1 MSFWQSISTTD
12 KRHGLLI
19 LAALLGL
26 ALLLLDPV
34 HALFPGQHLTEKN
47 HDYLVQREH
56 DIRDELIKLGALEG
70 VYKILQSSKVGF
82 TIIVDTEVTIGE
94 ALAPVVRLIENISE
108 LLAFNGVCVIVMQF
122 ANSHAPALAWYAS
135 VFVSMLLALKGG
147 LVLLGNH
154 SRFNPPFHSLNSAL
168 IASVYL
174 FLLCHIIVPY
184 GIHSAQ
190 WLSQTTI
197 AHMAGEIEQN
207 VTHIHSDLTNHHHG
221 HSLLS
226 EAKQIIGDIEAM
238 RHEIH
243 NKVDIFIKYRVVKTL
258 AYLIELLVPL
268 AFLGLFYLAVKWQFH
283 RWLTRGYHAPM
294 PRQPEP
300 ATAPQD

>member
-1 MSFWQSISTTD
+1 MSFWQSVSTAD
-12 KRHGLLI
+12 KRNGLLI
-19 LAALLGL
+19 LAALFGL
-26 ALLLLDPV
+26 TLLLLEPV

-47 HDYLVQREH
+47 HAYLNQREH

-70 VYKILQSSKVGF
+70 VYKMLQSSKVGF

-94 ALAPVVRLIENISE
+94 ALAPVVRVIENISE
-108 LLAFNGVCVIVMQF
+108 LLALNGVCVIVMQF
-122 ANSHAPALAWYAS
+122 ANTHAPTLAWYAS
-135 VFVSMLLALKGG
+135 VLVLVLLAIKGG
-147 LVLLGNH
+147 LTLFGNH
-154 SRFNPPFHSLNSAL
+154 SRINPPLHSLNGA
-168 IASVYL
+168 ITAGFYL
-174 FLLCHIIVPY
+174 FLFCHIVVPY

-197 AHMAGEIEQN
+197 AHMESEIEQN
-207 VTHIHSDLTNHHHG
+207 VTHIHSGFTDHQHG

-258 AYLIELLVPL
+258 AYLIEMLVPL
-268 AFLGLFYLAVKWQFH
+268 AYLALFYFAVRLQFH
-283 RWLTRGYHAPM
+283 RWLTRGYHAP
-294 PRQPEP
+294 
-300 ATAPQD
+300 APNQQERALS